1 MGIFK
6 DTWGYLRVFG
16 DILGLYGVF
25 KDTSKDTL
33 GAFRGVWGIFRAI

>member
-16 DILGLYGVF
+16 DIVGLYGVF
-25 KDTSKDTL
+25 KDTL
-33 GAFRGVWGIFRAI
+33 GTFRDI